1 MNSHQVGMVI
11 SDGRG
16 RILDINE
23 AFTNILGYTREECL
37 SGAVN
42 WGSLTPADQRHL
54 SQRAIAD
61 IKRSGVH
68 SPFEKEFFDKWG
80 NRISVLV
87 QTTYLKGSQDVYLGL
102 IIDHKAQKQCEM
114 NLPLLSER
122 ELMTQPDHEDHEDY
136 KDHENCGVDAI
147 NEIMEQWSVS
157 QMRKR
162 EKLVPLRT
170 DELPLNHS
178 NQLRLPLV
186 PIGTCFFDEELR
198 YININPV
205 LASINGLS
213 IEQHLG
219 RKFHELLPTYAAQYE
234 PLLRQVLNTGEPI
247 LNLRISGEI
256 PGEPGSY
263 GYWLGNYYPIQVA
276 EGKVTGVGVTI
287 MEIARFKQTD
297 NPKLTAV

>member
-1 MNSHQVGMVI
+1 MNLHQVGMVI
-11 SDGRG
+11 SNGQG
-16 RILDINE
+16 KILDINE
-23 AFTNILGYTREECL
+23 AFTHILGYTREECL
-37 SGAVN
+37 LGRIN
-42 WGSLTPADQRHL
+42 WESLTPPDQRHL
-54 SQRAIAD
+54 SQRAIAEM
-61 IKRSGVH
+61 KRSGVH
-68 SPFEKEFFDKWG
+68 PPFEKEFFDKQG

-102 IIDHKAQKQCEM
+102 IIDHKAQKPGEM
-114 NLPLLSER
+114 SLPSLSELKR
-122 ELMTQPDHEDHEDY
+122 MTHLDQED
-136 KDHENCGVDAI
+136 
-147 NEIMEQWSVS
+147 
-157 QMRKR
+157 
-162 EKLVPLRT
+162 
-170 DELPLNHS
+170 DELEAIDQITEQVSASQISASQIKRCKKTVSLHS
-178 NQLRLPLV
+178 NKQPLYRETQLGFPPV

-219 RKFHELLPTYAAQYE
+219 RKFHELLPTYAAEYE

-287 MEIARFKQTD
+287 MEIARFKQAD
-297 NPKLTAV
+297 NSKLTAV

>member
-1 MNSHQVGMVI
+1 
-11 SDGRG
+11 
-16 RILDINE
+16 
-23 AFTNILGYTREECL
+23 
-37 SGAVN
+37 
-42 WGSLTPADQRHL
+42 
-54 SQRAIAD
+54 
-61 IKRSGVH
+61 
-68 SPFEKEFFDKWG
+68 
-80 NRISVLV
+80 
-87 QTTYLKGSQDVYLGL
+87 
-102 IIDHKAQKQCEM
+102 M

>member
-1 MNSHQVGMVI
+1 MNLHQVGMVI
-11 SDGRG
+11 SDGQG
-16 RILDINE
+16 KILDINE
-23 AFTNILGYTREECL
+23 AFTQILGYTREECL

-42 WGSLTPADQRHL
+42 WESLTPPDQRHL
-54 SQRAIAD
+54 SQRAIAE

-68 SPFEKEFFDKWG
+68 SPFEKEFFDKQG

-87 QTTYLKGSQDVYLGL
+87 QTTYLKGFQDIYLGL
-102 IIDHKAQKQCEM
+102 MIDHKAQKQCEM
-114 NLPLLSER
+114 NLPLLSEC
-122 ELMTQPDHEDHEDY
+122 ELTTHIKGE
-136 KDHENCGVDAI
+136 I
-147 NEIMEQWSVS
+147 NQIAEYLSAS
-157 QMRKR
+157 QIEACDKTIP
-162 EKLVPLRT
+162 VPGNDLLMQ
-170 DELPLNHS
+170 DIP
-178 NQLRLPLV
+178 QLRLPLV

-205 LASINGLS
+205 LASINGLPV
-213 IEQHLG
+213 EQHLG

-234 PLLRQVLNTGEPI
+234 PLLRQVLSTGEPI

-276 EGKVTGVGVTI
+276 KGKVTGIGVTI
-287 MEIARFKQTD
+287 MEIARFKQTN